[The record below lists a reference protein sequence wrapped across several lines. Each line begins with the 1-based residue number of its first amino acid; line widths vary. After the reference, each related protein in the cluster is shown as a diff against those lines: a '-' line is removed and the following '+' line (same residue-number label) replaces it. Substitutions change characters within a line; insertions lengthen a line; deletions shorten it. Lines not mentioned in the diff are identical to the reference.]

1 MTMTTQVMTWAERAP
16 LWRVFW
22 LYGVI
27 PSNLLWL
34 AVLGMMSAGLHANL
48 VRSLLVFLLVFTAWI
63 VRAVW
68 LAAPNAADRRYSAIS
83 RALTV
88 AWGINTVLLVFFLEL
103 QLLH

>member
-1 MTMTTQVMTWAERAP
+1 MAIRVMAWAERAP

-27 PSNLLWL
+27 PSNLAWA
-34 AVLGMMSAGLHANL
+34 AVLWMMSAGAHLEL
-48 VRSLLVFLLVFTAWI
+48 VRGLLLALLLFTAWI

-68 LAAPNAADRRYSAIS
+68 LAAPNVGDRRYGLVA

>member
-1 MTMTTQVMTWAERAP
+1 MTTRVMAWAERAP

-27 PSNLLWL
+27 PSNLLW
-34 AVLGMMSAGLHANL
+34 AAALGMMFAGLHINL

-68 LAAPNAADRRYSAIS
+68 LAAPNVGDRRYGLVS

>member
-1 MTMTTQVMTWAERAP
+1 MTTRMMGWAERAP

-27 PSNLLWL
+27 PSNLLW
-34 AVLGMMSAGLHANL
+34 AIALGMMSAELHANL
-48 VRSLLVFLLVFTAWI
+48 VRILLAFLLIFTAWI

-68 LAAPNAADRRYSAIS
+68 LAAPNAVDKRYSAVA

-88 AWGINTVLLVFFLEL
+88 AWGINTVLLVFFLQL
-103 QLLH
+103 QLLR

>member
-1 MTMTTQVMTWAERAP
+1 MTTRVMIWAEHAP

-22 LYGVI
+22 LYGVL
-27 PSNLLWL
+27 PSNLLWA
-34 AVLGMMSAGLHANL
+34 AVLGMMSAGQHTNL

-68 LAAPNAADRRYSAIS
+68 LAAPNAGDQRYGLIS
-83 RALTV
+83 RGLTV